1 MRQNKKDDGPAEYA
15 DGGRRDFMKGA
26 ATAAGVLG
34 AAGLA
39 SALTPTAV
47 SSKSREASQ
56 ESSASQS
63 AVADCRSSLAFQNSV
78 PESLKVVSQ
87 YFQALSERN
96 IDGMAQLLHFPFLT
110 HEGPEAKLVGSREEL
125 ISSPPPSMNVTAK
138 GDSKIMPGAYDI
150 LDFVQMHIY
159 CPVGAGLTL
168 EYSRFDPR
176 GAKIFSCHGL
186 YGVTNNDGKWG
197 IEWVSTIFKPANQV
211 GRDQAYN
218 DPILNTALHENH
230 RDHVM
235 ARKYN
240 DLPELRQTVF
250 DPYPHGSLS
259 LGPSI
264 VRDADGKTRQEY
276 RVEGVKTR
284 LRYSSGDTQEEM
296 GKQTFGQ
303 TQFAK
308 SSGEAIGGWALSI
321 ETPDTRMLY
330 SSAEKGHF
338 YSGYFRYTE
347 DGSIISEHRYLGA
360 LVNWNGH
367 WYGNDI
373 SRIIGQ
379 VVYHD
384 RSSDVRS

>member
-1 MRQNKKDDGPAEYA
+1 MRQDKGNTPTEYT

-39 SALTPTAV
+39 SAWTPSAAPLET
-47 SSKSREASQ
+47 REPSP
-56 ESSASQS
+56 QS
-63 AVADCRSSLAFQNSV
+63 DTSPSGVADCRSSVAFQNSV

-96 IDGMAQLLHFPFLT
+96 IDGMAQLMHFPFLT
-110 HEGPEAKLVGSREEL
+110 HEGPEAKLVRTPAEL
-125 ISSPPPSMNVTAK
+125 ISSPPPSMNVTGK
-138 GDSKIMPGAYDI
+138 GDSKIMAGAYDI

-159 CPVGAGLTL
+159 CPVGTGLTL

-176 GAKIFSCHGL
+176 GTKVFSCHGL

-259 LGPSI
+259 LGPSL
-264 VRDADGKTRQEY
+264 VRDAAGKTHQEY
-276 RVEGVKTR
+276 LIEGVKTR
-284 LRYSSGDTQEEM
+284 LRYSSGDTEEEIE
-296 GKQTFGQ
+296 KQTFGQ
-303 TQFAK
+303 AQFAK
-308 SSGEAIGGWALSI
+308 SSGEAVGGWALSI

-330 SSAEKGHF
+330 ASAEKGHF
-338 YSGYFRYTE
+338 YSGFFRYTE

-384 RSSDVRS
+384 RSNDLRS